1 MRAALALAAAAA
13 ALALSLPANA
23 VLTVYTA
30 PLSGPAESP
39 PNASPGIGFAR
50 VIVDTAAL
58 TMHVESSFAGLTG
71 TTMAAHIHCCVT
83 VPGGAAGVATTTPS
97 FVGFPL
103 GVTSGTFDNTLS
115 LTAASSFN
123 PAFVTA
129 NGGTPASATAVLLA
143 GLDAGTTYFNIHT
156 TTFPG
161 GEIRGFLTPVA
172 AIPEPETYLLLLAGL
187 GLIGSLAKRRR
198 RRS

>member
-1 MRAALALAAAAA
+1 
-13 ALALSLPANA
+13 
-23 VLTVYTA
+23 
-30 PLSGPAESP
+30 
-39 PNASPGIGFAR
+39 
-50 VIVDTAAL
+50 
-58 TMHVESSFAGLTG
+58 
-71 TTMAAHIHCCVT
+71 MAAHIHCCVT

-115 LTAASSFN
+115 LIAASSFN

-129 NGGTPASATAVLLA
+129 NGGTRRAPPPCCWRDSTT
-143 GLDAGTTYFNIHT
+143 GTTYFNIHT
-156 TTFPG
+156 STFPG

-187 GLIGSLAKRRR
+187 GLIGVSREAASPSLLTPRRPASAAR
-198 RRS
+198 GSAARACVAMPRVGR

>member
-1 MRAALALAAAAA
+1 MRAALALTAAAV

-23 VLTVYTA
+23 DITVYTA
-30 PLSGPAESP
+30 SLSGPAEFP
-39 PNASPGIGFAR
+39 PNASPGTGFAT
-50 VIVDTAAL
+50 VTVDSDAL
-58 TMHVESSFAGLTG
+58 TMRVEASFSGLTG
-71 TTMAAHIHCCVT
+71 TTMAAHIHCCIT

-129 NGGTPASATAVLLA
+129 NGGTVAGATAVLLA
-143 GLDAGTTYFNIHT
+143 GL
-156 TTFPG
+156 
-161 GEIRGFLTPVA
+161 
-172 AIPEPETYLLLLAGL
+172 GL
-187 GLIGSLAKRRR
+187 
-198 RRS
+198 